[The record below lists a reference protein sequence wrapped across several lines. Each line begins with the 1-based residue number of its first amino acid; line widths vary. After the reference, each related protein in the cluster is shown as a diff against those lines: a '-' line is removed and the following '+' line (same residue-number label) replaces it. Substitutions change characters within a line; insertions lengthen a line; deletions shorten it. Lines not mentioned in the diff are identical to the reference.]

1 MASKRIRGFDLR
13 QIKGRLGLIGVDEAG
28 RGALAGPV
36 VAAAVLI
43 DNGFLQSD
51 WCRRHAGQINDSKQ
65 LSVDQRERLYSRM
78 NWLMSEHRILFA
90 SGMGSVEEIE
100 QVNILGATT
109 LAMRRAILNVLRLGQ
124 IRAHAPDPLFDP
136 VESSDLM
143 PGECITDWR
152 VLVDGRPVRNLGFP
166 HRAFVEGD
174 ARSLVIAMAS
184 VVAKV
189 TRDRLMDSLDSAY
202 PDYGFSKHKGYG
214 TDAHRHALIA
224 AGPTAMHRSLF
235 IRKTLTAVEHEGQEV
250 FQFAE

>member
-65 LSVDQRERLYSRM
+65 LCGEQREKFYSRM

-90 SGMGSVEEIE
+90 AGMGSVEEIE

-109 LAMRRAILNVLRLGQ
+109 LAMRRAILNVLQLGQ
-124 IRAHAPDPLFDP
+124 IRSHAPDPLFDS

-143 PGECITDWR
+143 PGECITVWR
-152 VLVDGRPVRNLGFP
+152 VLVDGRPVRNLGFS
-166 HRAFVEGD
+166 HRAFVE
-174 ARSLVIAMAS
+174 
-184 VVAKV
+184 
-189 TRDRLMDSLDSAY
+189 
-202 PDYGFSKHKGYG
+202 
-214 TDAHRHALIA
+214 
-224 AGPTAMHRSLF
+224 
-235 IRKTLTAVEHEGQEV
+235 
-250 FQFAE
+250 